1 MRVLVTGASGFL
13 GRHVVPALRSTGHE
27 VLGTAGSEAS
37 RIGSVPV
44 VLYRMGDA
52 LPDDVIA
59 FDPEA
64 IVHLVWEGI
73 PDFSAECC
81 ERNLVDQSAFVDH
94 VVGLPSVGRLV
105 VAGTCR
111 EYGAA
116 TGRAACVLEVAPNDH
131 FGRAKDDLH
140 GLAARRCASSGV
152 GLTWCR
158 IFYVYGPGQRP
169 VSLLPNIIDR
179 LAAGLAP
186 LIRDPDV
193 AHDFVEVRDVA
204 DAFVRAVSSD
214 GSHDV
219 VDLGSGRLTRVS
231 DVVATA
237 CAVIEGRP
245 VPSAVTDPS
254 TLGLWADLRPA
265 RRVLDWSAATTLDN
279 GIRTL
284 IA

>member
-13 GRHVVPALRSTGHE
+13 GRHVVPALQSTGHE

-73 PDFSAECC
+73 PDFSAERC
-81 ERNLVDQSAFVDH
+81 ERNLVDQSVFVDH

-116 TGRAACVLEVAPNDH
+116 TGRAACVLEVTPNDH

-140 GLAARRCASSGV
+140 ELAARRCASSGV

-169 VSLLPNIIDR
+169 ASLLPNIIDR
-179 LAAGLAP
+179 LAAGSEP
-186 LIRDPDV
+186 LIHDPDA

-245 VPSAVTDPS
+245 VPSTVTGPP

>member
-13 GRHVVPALRSTGHE
+13 GRHVVPALRSSGHE
-27 VLGTAGSEAS
+27 VLGTAGSEVS

-44 VLYRMGDA
+44 VLYQMGDV

-73 PDFSAECC
+73 PDFSAERC

-94 VVGLPSVGRLV
+94 AVGLPSVGRLV

-169 VSLLPNIIDR
+169 ASLLPNIIDR
-179 LAAGLAP
+179 LAAGSVP
-186 LIRDPDV
+186 LIRDPDA
-193 AHDFVEVRDVA
+193 AHDFVEVGDVA

-245 VPSAVTDPS
+245 VPSTVTEPP

-265 RRVLDWSAATTLDN
+265 RRVLDWSAATTLGN

>member
-13 GRHVVPALRSTGHE
+13 GRHVVPALRSAGHE

-37 RIGSVPV
+37 RIGSVPI

-73 PDFSAECC
+73 PDFSAERC

-94 VVGLPSVGRLV
+94 VVDLPSVGRLV

-111 EYGAA
+111 EYGVV
-116 TGRAACVLEVAPNDH
+116 TGRATCVLEVTPNDH

-140 GLAARRCASSGV
+140 GLAARRCGSSGV

-179 LAAGLAP
+179 LAAGSAP
-186 LIRDPDV
+186 LIRDPDA

-231 DVVATA
+231 DVVAMA

-245 VPSAVTDPS
+245 VPSTATDPP
-254 TLGLWADLRPA
+254 TLGIWADLRPA